1 MKDLSDNTAV
11 KSGGNFAMKPLV
23 PKVPQVPL
31 VKTGAENSTISSS
44 ASTVAAP
51 KSGAHSVKGNKPS
64 SVIEHIRQHYSNYLD
79 TSITDMPG
87 VKSLHYDLANQKTWH
102 SGVTVLFK
110 ELLNN
115 SIDEYLQGYGKPEG
129 QGKIID
135 VLCSAETITIRDY
148 GRGIPHT
155 QLRTEIQELGQ
166 NSKNNSAEIQFCEGL
181 SGLGLKL
188 VNALS
193 SRFLL
198 RSYREHKFAEIESSK
213 GRVVRDRRG
222 RCDKENGTFIRFTP
236 DSDIFGKQSIRIP
249 QLFDVL
255 CKIAALYPNLEIH
268 LNQSHVIKQKGIGDL
283 FKSLPQWRKLNY
295 LYPPCSLKG
304 ERWQLSFTHLAEWQ
318 NNDSGLHNERLVQSF
333 VNGHAC
339 TGGLAGGLHVRQ
351 LQGAF
356 LSALR
361 EVFPENQAEVDAFW
375 DKGISLFWSLN
386 LVNPRFQGLNKSHLL
401 GEESEIAV
409 IAQECRQQ
417 LLECFQKDE
426 GLKEKFKKLLDD
438 CNSVDEQDEYRRREA
453 RLTGTLF
460 QVEEHARKLD
470 GMLQGAEEKYT
481 ALDDNL
487 RTVLNDSEKID
498 KHWKEVT
505 GQLALNIEKTEN
517 DLHELKKLQRAEQH
531 RYRQEEEKRL
541 AGLEKEQ
548 EAYRKLKDNLQ
559 QQSREQQDKELQ
571 RQELIDGGLQ
581 NWNRLQQ
588 ALKNASNLQ
597 KQRDL
602 EQEQI
607 LQYLRSAKVSTE
619 AEVGIVK
626 QNIKLAEQKMLQ
638 RQENYLKN
646 FQDNARDEFETIYD
660 EIAERKQEF
669 RGAMED
675 EQQKAYEKLQKL
687 HERFSENLNVADKH
701 WHERLE
707 QVGHNSEEGLQRRVE
722 HRQEALEHLDKIW
735 YEQEEA
741 LEEYRQKQRNFL
753 ECWQER
759 LDEGRRE
766 AQSHQDSQL
775 ELVRNRKEL
784 QSFLSEQKNAREE
797 QAQVWQ
803 DWLNDNHKDLAE
815 NKELVAAQLSSQYEA
830 QKKQQQ
836 EWEARLEE
844 QKQEMEQIRAKQFE
858 ALESLGAKF
867 EREVEEEVQQRL
879 NTWLE
884 HFEVLGQ
891 ESEKHFIAQKKLI
904 QTKQQTLENELA
916 LAQQEKDKLWATFTQ
931 GLSDSKETFDGQ
943 LEQLKQDQ
951 KEQQARIDETHV
963 QQTKVLGQLQGF
975 EQNANERM
983 NSLDKNLAERA
994 AELRKE
1000 IEASITE
1007 LRGNT
1012 DYQLAQVE
1020 QSVQDQAMLHQQGLL
1035 EREQESNDLL
1045 KEYQKDFDSK
1055 LEQQYKVLEQW
1066 SESFAESFEEQ
1077 KEALSKSLIE
1087 FSKDLKEKQ
1096 EKNLTSQLGQWHDA
1110 FLAEQNGKEEEA
1122 AQEAQRKRNEFWQE
1136 QQLSS
1141 QEELLRQR
1149 KEFENLHKQLQSK
1162 MEREREH
1169 VLKEL
1174 QYLQSLSE
1182 QQEASIENLSQNL
1195 TRNVEQRSELLK
1207 QEMEENYRQFYEDI
1221 LSNTRELHQLNS
1233 DERKALRDDLAHM
1246 KKNIDDLNKTIHI
1259 SENNLANVRKALPDS
1274 LKLQESLEGLAEKEY
1289 LLRELEQ
1296 EISQLQSTLNEN
1308 SQIGQKTS
1316 EQLATLL
1323 ARRNELSEMEQQM
1336 EQVLEL
1342 SGSLYQQRE
1351 SLEQQQ
1357 HKISSYQS
1365 HLDKLESLY
1374 NESNDLLELFDQ
1386 RKEQLLEA
1394 ASLLHSY
1401 NDNLSGLEQ
1410 KIEVMQ
1416 EQLKPLELGFGKA
1429 KELEQELEQQQQ
1441 QLHSTQDE
1449 LQEMQQAITEL
1460 HADSQG
1466 IDKMRE
1472 WIAKTETRMLE
1483 LSEDIQ
1489 SNLRTVETIV
1499 RKNRPNERGSLGA
1512 NSGSKMDNDVRN
1524 TVVQLH
1530 SKKWSS
1536 NEIARATQLSVGEV
1550 ELILEMLPSAS

>member
-1 MKDLSDNTAV
+1 MKDLSDNTSVEHGRDFVMPPLA
-11 KSGGNFAMKPLV
+11 LV
-23 PKVPQVPL
+23 PKVPL
-31 VKTGAENSTISSS
+31 KTETSSVS
-44 ASTVAAP
+44 SPASTAAVS
-51 KSGAHSVKGNKPS
+51 KSGIHSVRANRPS
-64 SVIEHIRQHYSNYLD
+64 SIIEHLRQHYPNYLY

-87 VKSLHYDLANQKTWH
+87 SQNLRYNLGNQKTWH

-115 SIDEYLQGYGKPEG
+115 SIDEYLQGYSKG

-135 VLCSAETITIRDY
+135 VLCSSETITIRDY

-155 QLRTEIQELGQ
+155 QLRTKIQKLGQ
-166 NSKNNSAEIQFCEGL
+166 NSKNNSVEIQFCEGL

-198 RSYREHKFAEIESSK
+198 RSYQEHKFAEIESSG

-236 DSDIFGKQSIRIP
+236 DSEIFGKQSIRIP

-255 CKIAALYPNLEIH
+255 CKIAALYPGLEIH
-268 LNQSHVIKQKGIGDL
+268 LNQSHIIRQKSIGDL
-283 FKSLPQWRKLNY
+283 FKTLPQWRKLNY
-295 LYPPCSLKG
+295 LYQPCNLKG

-318 NNDSGLHNERLVQSF
+318 INDSGLYNQRLVQSF

-339 TGGLAGGLHVRQ
+339 SGGLHIRQ
-351 LQGAF
+351 LQRAF
-356 LSALR
+356 VSVLR
-361 EVFPENQAEVDAFW
+361 EVFPEDQEKVDAFW

-386 LVNPRFQGLNKSHLL
+386 LVNPCFQGLNKSHLL
-401 GEESEIAV
+401 GEESEIAA
-409 IAQECRQQ
+409 IAQECREQ
-417 LLECFQKDE
+417 LLQLFQKDA
-426 GLKEKFKKLLDD
+426 GLKEKLTKLLDD
-438 CNSVDEQDEYRRREA
+438 CNSADEQDEYRRREA
-453 RLTGTLF
+453 RLAGNLL
-460 QVEEHARKLD
+460 QVEEYACKLD
-470 GMLQGAEEKYT
+470 GMLQRAEQKYT
-481 ALDDNL
+481 VLDGNL
-487 RTVLNDSEKID
+487 RIALHDSEKID
-498 KHWKEVT
+498 NQWKEIT

-531 RYRQEEEKRL
+531 RYREEEEKRL
-541 AGLEKEQ
+541 EGLEKEQ
-548 EAYRKLKDNLQ
+548 EAYRKLKDDLQ
-559 QQSREQQDKELQ
+559 QQAREQQDKEVKH
-571 RQELIDGGLQ
+571 QELINGSLQ

-588 ALKNASNLQ
+588 ALRNASNLQ
-597 KQRDL
+597 KKRDL
-602 EQEQI
+602 EQKQI
-607 LQYLRSAKVSTE
+607 LQYLRSAKVSAE

-626 QNIKLAEQKMLQ
+626 KNVKLAEQKMLQ

-660 EIAERKQEF
+660 EIAERKQELH
-669 RGAMED
+669 GSMEED
-675 EQQKAYEKLQKL
+675 QQKAYEKLQKL

-707 QVGHNSEEGLQRRVE
+707 QVGQNSEEGLQRRVE
-722 HRQEALEHLDKIW
+722 QRQEALEHLDKIW
-735 YEQEEA
+735 HEQEEA
-741 LEEYRQKQRNFL
+741 LEEYHQRQRNFL

-766 AQSHQDSQL
+766 VQSHQDTQL

-784 QSFLSEQKNAREE
+784 QSFLSEQKNARE
-797 QAQVWQ
+797 QQNQVWE
-803 DWLNDNHKDLAE
+803 DWLSDNRKDLAE
-815 NKELVAAQLSSQYEA
+815 NKELVTTQLSSQYEE
-830 QKKQQQ
+830 QRQQQ
-836 EWEARLEE
+836 QNWQARLEE
-844 QKQEMEQIRAKQFE
+844 QRQEMEQIRVKQLE

-867 EREVEEEVQQRL
+867 ESEVQEKIQQRL
-879 NTWLE
+879 KSWLE
-884 HFEVLGQ
+884 HFEILGK
-891 ESEKHFIAQKKLI
+891 ESETHFIAQKKLI

-916 LAQQEKDKLWATFTQ
+916 LTQQEKDKLWETLTQ
-931 GLSDSKETFDGQ
+931 NFSNAKEEFDTL
-943 LEQLKQDQ
+943 LEQFKHEQ
-951 KEQQARIDETHV
+951 KEQQARIEETHV
-963 QQTKVLGQLQGF
+963 EQTKVLGQLQEF
-975 EQNANERM
+975 EQDANERM
-983 NSLDKNLAERA
+983 DSLNKNLSDHTV
-994 AELRKE
+994 ELRKE
-1000 IEASITE
+1000 IEYSITE
-1007 LRGNT
+1007 LRSNIG
-1012 DYQLAQVE
+1012 YQLAQVE
-1020 QSVQDQAMLHQQGLL
+1020 QSAQDQAILHQQGLL
-1035 EREQESNDLL
+1035 ECDQKSNDLL

-1055 LEQQYKVLEQW
+1055 LEQKYKALEQW
-1066 SESFAESFEEQ
+1066 SKNFVESFEEQ

-1087 FSKDLKEKQ
+1087 FSKNLKEKQ
-1096 EKNLTSQLGQWHDA
+1096 EENLISQLEQWHKK
-1110 FLAEQNGKEEEA
+1110 FLAEQNAQQAKA
-1122 AQEAQRKRNEFWQE
+1122 AQEAQHKRNEFWQE
-1136 QQLSS
+1136 QQLAS
-1141 QEELLRQR
+1141 QEEMLKQR
-1149 KEFENLHKQLQSK
+1149 KEFENLHKHLQGK
-1162 MEREREH
+1162 MERERER
-1169 VLKEL
+1169 VIDELKHL
-1174 QYLQSLSE
+1174 QNLSE

-1195 TRNVEQRSELLK
+1195 TRNVGQRSELLK

-1246 KKNIDDLNKTIHI
+1246 RKDVDDLNKIIHT

-1274 LKLQESLEGLAEKEY
+1274 LKLQENLQALAEKEY
-1289 LLRELEQ
+1289 LLRELEKD
-1296 EISQLQSTLNEN
+1296 ISQLQSTLNEN

-1323 ARRNELSEMEQQM
+1323 ARRNELSDMEQQM

-1357 HKISSYQS
+1357 QKMSSYQS
-1365 HLDKLESLY
+1365 HLDKLEYLY
-1374 NESNDLLELFDQ
+1374 NESSDLLELLDQ

-1401 NDNLSGLEQ
+1401 NDNLSDLEQ

-1416 EQLKPLELGFGKA
+1416 KQLQPLELGFGKA
-1429 KELEQELEQQQQ
+1429 KGLEQELEQQQQ

-1449 LQEMQQAITEL
+1449 LQEMQQAINEL

-1483 LSEDIQ
+1483 LSENIQ
-1489 SNLRTVETIV
+1489 SNLHTVETIV
-1499 RKNRPNERGSLGA
+1499 RKNRPNERGSLGV
-1512 NSGSKMDNDVRN
+1512 NNGSKMDSDVRN

-1536 NEIARATQLSVGEV
+1536 SEIARATQLSVGEV